1 MWDELI
7 KTTLLG
13 TERTDSP
20 DSLDDLLKA
29 FKLPQAPS
37 SEEALLQLLSV
48 YGAAKKTAVI
58 NSKVKFEKLETHL
71 DDNACGPAATKSLKV
86 ILKGMHAP
94 ALKEFLE
101 LLEQYQQVLPPS
113 MLPELFEESKS
124 NKKLWKD
131 IKHLIGQRGEWLLSQ
146 NVDWMHL
153 GNQIVEVD
161 WKFASKEVRLLLLKH
176 WRKTAPQKA
185 TKALAST
192 WSEEDY
198 KSKVEFLK
206 TLAIGLSKKDEPFL
220 KKGLS
225 ESRKEIRKIA
235 GELLLKI
242 PDSEYSNQLF
252 ELLKKYILLKKVN
265 IQVELPEEIDERYG
279 AVIHFDKKKSLTKGM
294 KTVILGQLFS
304 KIPLEKWEAYFEFE
318 PKELVPMFLKCNEK
332 HVMAEHLI
340 NACFEQKNE
349 KWIAPLLHYWLQEKS
364 NLNFM
369 SWQIQELVPLLSD
382 KTFNLLA
389 MASLPKEPQLL
400 GELVPLFIY
409 LKNSTQHWDD
419 DLSEKIINP
428 LKEHISKL
436 QSFNWSTWH
445 YKELLKTA
453 AYRVNPSL
461 LQRGLG
467 DEWNLGNSGQEMW
480 QPEIEQFL
488 GGLKFRRKMYLGFT
502 KV

>member
-7 KTTLLG
+7 KTALLG
-13 TERTDSP
+13 TERTNLP
-20 DSLDDLLKA
+20 DSLEDLLKA

-58 NSKVKFEKLETHL
+58 NTKVKFEKFETLL
-71 DDNACGPAATKSLKV
+71 DDNACDIAATKSLKL

-94 ALKEFLE
+94 ALNEFLE
-101 LLEQYQQVLPPS
+101 LLEQYQQVLPPT
-113 MLPELFEESKS
+113 MLPDLFEEAKS

-131 IKHLIGQRGEWLLSQ
+131 LKHLIGQRGEWLLAQ
-146 NVDWMHL
+146 NADWMHL
-153 GNQIVEVD
+153 GNQVVEVD
-161 WKFASKEVRLLLLKH
+161 WKFASKEVRLLLLKY
-176 WRKTAPQKA
+176 WRKNKPQKA
-185 TKALAST
+185 IKSLEST
-192 WSEEDY
+192 WSEEDW

-206 TLAIGLSKKDEPFL
+206 TLEIGLSKKNEPFL
-220 KKGLS
+220 KKGLT

-235 GELLLKI
+235 GTLLLKI
-242 PDSEYSNQLF
+242 PDSEYSEQLF
-252 ELLKKYILLKKVN
+252 ELLKKYITLKKVN
-265 IQVELPEEIDERYG
+265 IHIELPEEIDERYG
-279 AVIHFDKKKSLTKGM
+279 AIVHFDKKKSLSKGI
-294 KTVILGQLFS
+294 KSLALGQLFS
-304 KIPLEKWEAYFEFE
+304 KIPLEKWEAHFQFE
-318 PKELVPMFLKCNEK
+318 PKELVPMFLRSNERQ
-332 HVMAEHLI
+332 VMGEHLI

-369 SWQIQELVPLLSD
+369 SWKIKDLIPLLTD
-382 KTFNLLA
+382 KTFNQLA

-400 GELVPLFIY
+400 GELVPLFIF

-419 DLSEKIINP
+419 DLSEKIIAP
-428 LKEHISKL
+428 LKEHISKI

-445 YKELLKTA
+445 YKELLQTA
-453 AYRVNPSL
+453 TYRVNPDL

-488 GGLKFRRKMYLGFT
+488 GGLKFRRKMYLGFA